1 MMTAIT
7 IFPSQVEEALWI
19 PRSMSLFFLSD
30 QRIPGLAIARR
41 L

>member
-7 IFPSQVEEALWI
+7 AFPSQVEEALWI
-19 PRSMSLFFLSD
+19 PRSMRVFFLRD
-30 QRIPGLAIARR
+30 QGIAGLAIAKR